1 MTRGAV
7 AKEIPKL
14 RQKHQVSID
23 GRLKWNVTEKLS
35 FLFLF
40 GGAGYGLI
48 ELIWRGHTHPS
59 MVVTGGICF
68 VILYS
73 VNKWLKNRSIILRS
87 AVSSAAITAVEFTVG
102 VIVNLKL
109 NLSVWNY
116 SSYRFN
122 ILGQICPL
130 YTCLWFLLSI
140 PLLTMITRFSYK
152 IEKK

>member
-1 MTRGAV
+1 M

-73 VNKWLKNRSIILRS
+73 VNSLKTVPSFY
-87 AVSSAAITAVEFTVG
+87 AAQYPA
-102 VIVNLKL
+102 LPSRRL
-109 NLSVWNY
+109 NLWWV
-116 SSYRFN
+116 
-122 ILGQICPL
+122 
-130 YTCLWFLLSI
+130 
-140 PLLTMITRFSYK
+140 
-152 IEKK
+152 